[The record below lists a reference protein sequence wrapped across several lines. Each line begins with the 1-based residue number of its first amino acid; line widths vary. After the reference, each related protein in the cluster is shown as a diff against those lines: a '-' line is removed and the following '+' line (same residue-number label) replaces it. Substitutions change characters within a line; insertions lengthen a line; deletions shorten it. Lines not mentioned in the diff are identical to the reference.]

1 MVRQCNV
8 VVRRMAACCA
18 CLYTLYP
25 FGMLFCCVSPKYTGN
40 YPQEERLSK
49 SLLATGTSGGLH
61 KCSLHS
67 DLEKV
72 FEYLKR
78 SLTVAW
84 KSVFFNFTQYLC
96 FFIAIMIIQVLYG
109 MMTVS
114 ADNNNNVEYQHVTEE
129 FNYHMVLKDLN
140 QYQALYL
147 VNDEGTV
154 FKSDVIYEVVRHDEN
169 LNYLT
174 GVETHD
180 VYIRFTRDLD
190 VCERRFREDYI
201 PELKAYGT
209 EGKSFSIET
218 TSLLTFQDNINANR
232 VAFVF
237 ITLLLLVV
245 AIFLLMA
252 LYNIRMNQYKF
263 TYGVY
268 LTFGA
273 DFKMLF
279 STAFWELFVI
289 SCVTFIPSMGIST
302 LISYL
307 IYHASGYGFLF
318 NPTCILKIALFG
330 LAVILCSV
338 WTPMKVMS
346 VKDPMSLIVTEDN
359 SNLVSSPMQSVNIFG
374 EKFPTKYELYSM
386 WRFRKY
392 NIELLTTAIVFC
404 ALFIM
409 GLYMANIYTTDLEY
423 PRPQFTVD
431 LSDSPYP
438 YDDLMSEELY
448 SMEGIRAVEITN
460 NFTEA
465 RHIGSHMLVHHKGV
479 KAFKNLVTYEG
490 TEFDTKGE
498 GYRASSD
505 VVYTAMTEEQI
516 QILADYDYKGDL
528 NSLLTG
534 ENVVIVGES
543 ISNVP
548 TYKYKVGDKI
558 WIGVKNGQVR
568 SVDSNLTGR
577 ALLKDQ
583 IQYFHFDY
591 IECTIG
597 AVIYDIPSG
606 STPIYMTTEMYKEVT
621 GKTPSSS
628 TLHLYVD
635 RDMDNDAVNLLYD
648 EVREWGR
655 TYGDVKVSNARVALQ
670 NEIDADKHYT
680 ELFTCIAVLVLAIS
694 PLVWFYSQSLYYRKR
709 EKEFNILQSIGAI
722 MKEIRQ
728 IYVQGGLCMAGM
740 SLVVSICLSYIG
752 SYILFYIYNVVM
764 PYFSGENVRY
774 VFYMPWYAILTSIVM
789 SVFCGFFSTYL
800 PYRSYAKYRYSLENG
815 GAGGEFGEAE

>member
-1 MVRQCNV
+1 MIFS
-8 VVRRMAACCA
+8 
-18 CLYTLYP
+18 TLSYR
-25 FGMLFCCVSPKYTGN
+25 TGN
-40 YPQEERLSK
+40 YPQEERLSYK
-49 SLLATGTSGGLH
+49 S
-61 KCSLHS
+61 SLHL

-84 KSVFFNFTQYLC
+84 KTVFFNFGQYLC

-154 FKSDVIYEVVRHDEN
+154 FKSDVIYEVVRQDEN

-174 GVETHD
+174 QTETYD

-190 VCERRFREDYI
+190 KCEKRFRDDYI
-201 PELKAYGT
+201 PSLQAYGT

-237 ITLLLLVV
+237 ITLLLLAV

-252 LYNIRMNQYKF
+252 LYNIRINQYKF

-289 SCVTFIPSMGIST
+289 SVVTFVPSVGLST
-302 LISYL
+302 LISFL

-318 NPTCILKIALFG
+318 NPLSILKIALFG

-359 SNLVSSPMQSVNIFG
+359 SNLVSSPMRSINIFG
-374 EKFPTKYELYSM
+374 EAFPAKYELYSM

-392 NIELLTTAIVFC
+392 NIQLLSTAIVFC

-423 PRPQFTVD
+423 PRPQFIVD

-438 YDDLMSEELY
+438 YDDIMSEELY
-448 SMEGIRAVEITN
+448 GMEGIRAVEITDN
-460 NFTEA
+460 VTEG
-465 RHIGSHMLVHHKGV
+465 RHIGSHMLVHRKGV

-490 TEFDTKGE
+490 TEFETGGE
-498 GYRASSD
+498 GYRASND
-505 VVYTAMTEEQI
+505 VLYTAMNEEQI
-516 QILADYDYKGDL
+516 RILEDYDYEGDL
-528 NSLLTG
+528 TSVLTG

-548 TYKYKVGDKI
+548 TYKYKIGDKI
-558 WIGVKNGQVR
+558 WIGVKNGQIR
-568 SVDSNLTGR
+568 SVDANLQGR
-577 ALLKDQ
+577 NLLKAQ

-597 AVIYDIPSG
+597 AIIYDIPSG
-606 STPIYMTTEMYKEVT
+606 STPVYMSMGLYEEVT
-621 GKTPSSS
+621 GKKPSST
-628 TLHLYVD
+628 TLNVYVE
-635 RDMDNDAVNLLYD
+635 RELDNDFVNNLYD
-648 EVREWGR
+648 EVRDWGR
-655 TYGDVKVSNARVALQ
+655 QYGDVKVSNARVALQ

-680 ELFTCIAVLVLAIS
+680 ELFIVIALLVLSIS
-694 PLVWFYSQSLYYRKR
+694 PLVWFYSQNLYYRKR

-722 MKEIRQ
+722 LKEIRR
-728 IYVQGGLCMAGM
+728 IYIQGGLSMAAM
-740 SLVVSICLSYIG
+740 SLVVSIVLSYIG

-774 VFYMPWYAILTSIVM
+774 VFYMPWYAILTSIVI
-789 SVFCGFFSTYL
+789 SVFCGYFSTYL

-815 GAGGEFGEAE
+815 GAGQEFGDDE

>member
-1 MVRQCNV
+1 MHGR
-8 VVRRMAACCA
+8 
-18 CLYTLYP
+18 
-25 FGMLFCCVSPKYTGN
+25 GI
-40 YPQEERLSK
+40 YPQEERLSYK
-49 SLLATGTSGGLH
+49 S
-61 KCSLHS
+61 SLHS

-78 SLTVAW
+78 SLTISW
-84 KSVFFNFTQYLC
+84 KSVFFNFSQYLC
-96 FFIAIMIIQVLYG
+96 FFIAILIIQVLYG

-114 ADNNNNVEYQHVTEE
+114 ADNNNHVEYQHVTEE

-154 FKSDVIYEVVRHDEN
+154 FKSDVIFEVVRHDEN

-174 GVETHD
+174 ETETYD
-180 VYIRFTRDLD
+180 VYLRFTRDLD
-190 VCERRFREDYI
+190 VCEKRFREDYL
-201 PELKAYGT
+201 PDLKAYGS

-268 LTFGA
+268 LTLGA

-289 SCVTFIPSMGIST
+289 SVVTFIPSVGIST
-302 LISYL
+302 LISFL
-307 IYHASGYGFLF
+307 IYRGSGYGFLF
-318 NPTCILKIALFG
+318 NPLSILKIALFG
-330 LAVILCSV
+330 LVVILCSV

-359 SNLVSSPMQSVNIFG
+359 SNLVSSPMRSVNIFG
-374 EKFPTKYELYSM
+374 EAFPTKYEFYSI

-392 NIELLTTAIVFC
+392 NIQLLTTAIVFC

-409 GLYMANIYTTDLEY
+409 GLYMADIYVTDLEY
-423 PRPQFTVD
+423 PRPQFVVD
-431 LSDSPYP
+431 LTDSPYP
-438 YDDLMSEELY
+438 YDETMSQELY
-448 SMEGIRAVEITN
+448 NMEGIRAVEISDN
-460 NFTEA
+460 QTEA
-465 RHIGSHMLVHHKGV
+465 RHKGSHILVHHSDV

-490 TEFDTKGE
+490 TEFDTGGE

-505 VVYTAMTEEQI
+505 ALYIAMNEEQI
-516 QILADYDYKGDL
+516 QVLADYDIEGDI

-558 WIGVKNGQVR
+558 WIGVKTGQIR
-568 SVDSNLTGR
+568 SVDTNLTGR
-577 ALLKDQ
+577 NLLKSQ
-583 IQYFHFDY
+583 IQYFHFEY
-591 IECTIG
+591 VECTIG
-597 AVIYDIPSG
+597 AIIYDIPSG
-606 STPIYMTTEMYKEVT
+606 STPIYMNMEMYESIT
-621 GKTPSSS
+621 GNKPSSS
-628 TLHLYVD
+628 TLNLYVD
-635 RDMDNDAVNLLYD
+635 RDMDNDAVNALYD
-648 EVREWGR
+648 EVRDWGR
-655 TYGDVKVSNARVALQ
+655 MYGDVKVSNSRVALQ
-670 NEIDADKHYT
+670 NEIDADKHYN
-680 ELFTCIAVLVLAIS
+680 ELFVCISLLVLAIS
-694 PLVWFYSQSLYYRKR
+694 PLVWFFSQTLYYRKR

-728 IYVQGGLCMAGM
+728 IYIQGGLCMAAM
-740 SLVVSICLSYIG
+740 SLVVSITLSYIG

-774 VFYMPWYAILTSIVM
+774 VFYMPWYAILTSIIM

-800 PYRSYAKYRYSLENG
+800 PYRNYAKYRYSLENG
-815 GAGGEFGEAE
+815 GAGGEFGDDE

>member
-1 MVRQCNV
+1 M
-8 VVRRMAACCA
+8 
-18 CLYTLYP
+18 
-25 FGMLFCCVSPKYTGN
+25 
-40 YPQEERLSK
+40 
-49 SLLATGTSGGLH
+49 
-61 KCSLHS
+61 
-67 DLEKV
+67 EKV

-78 SLTVAW
+78 SLTISW
-84 KSVFFNFTQYLC
+84 KSVFFNFSQYLC
-96 FFIAIMIIQVLYG
+96 FFIAILIVQVLYG
-109 MMTVS
+109 MMTIS

-174 GVETHD
+174 ENVTHD

-190 VCERRFREDYI
+190 LCEKRFRDDYI
-201 PELKAYGT
+201 PDLQAYGS

-232 VAFVF
+232 VTFVF
-237 ITLLLLVV
+237 ITLLLLAVS
-245 AIFLLMA
+245 IFLLMA

-289 SCVTFIPSMGIST
+289 ATVTFIPSIGIST
-302 LISYL
+302 LISFL
-307 IYHASGYGFLF
+307 IYNASGYGFLF
-318 NPTCILKIALFG
+318 NPLSILKIAFFV
-330 LAVILCSV
+330 LAVILASV

-359 SNLVSSPMQSVNIFG
+359 SNLVSSPMRSVNIFG
-374 EKFPTKYELYSM
+374 EKFPTKYEFYSM
-386 WRFRKY
+386 WRFRSY
-392 NIELLTTAIVFC
+392 NVQLLSTAIVFC

-409 GLYMANIYTTDLEY
+409 ALYMSNIYTTDLEY
-423 PRPQFTVD
+423 PRPQFVVD
-431 LSDSPYP
+431 LTSSPYP
-438 YDDLMSEELY
+438 YDDTMSEELY
-448 SMEGIRAVEITN
+448 GMEGIRAVEITDN
-460 NFTEA
+460 ETEA
-465 RHIGSHMLVHHKGV
+465 RHIASHFLVSSKGV
-479 KAFKNLVTYEG
+479 KPFKNLVTYEG
-490 TEFDTKGE
+490 TEFTGGDK
-498 GYRASSD
+498 GYRASND
-505 VVYTAMTEEQI
+505 ALYTAMNEEQLR
-516 QILADYDYKGDL
+516 ILEDYDYEGDL
-528 NSLLTG
+528 TSLLNGNNTI
-534 ENVVIVGES
+534 IVGES

-558 WIGVKNGQVR
+558 WIGIKTGQIR

-583 IQYFHFDY
+583 IKYFHFDY

-597 AVIYDIPSG
+597 AIIYDIPSG
-606 STPIYMTTEMYKEVT
+606 STPIFMDMALYEEVT
-621 GKTPSSS
+621 GKQPKSNV
-628 TLHLYVD
+628 LNLYVE
-635 RDMDNDAVNLLYD
+635 RDMDNDAVNALYD
-648 EVREWGR
+648 SVRDWGR
-655 TYGDVKVSNARVALQ
+655 MYGDVKVSNDRIALL
-670 NEIDADKHYT
+670 NEINADKHYT
-680 ELFTCIAVLVLAIS
+680 ELFVVISLLVLSIS
-694 PLVWFYSQSLYYRKR
+694 PLVWFFSQTLYYRKR

-722 MKEIRQ
+722 LTEIRQ
-728 IYVQGGLCMAGM
+728 IYIQGGLCMAAM
-740 SLVVSICLSYIG
+740 SLVVSILLSYVG

-815 GAGGEFGEAE
+815 GAGGEFGEE